1 MKPNPKLQF
10 ISIIERSLIKYHKMT
25 NKQARRIA
33 GYMWDYRGVTHDL
46 CLILEKMEEQHDAKE
61 DIQD

>member
-10 ISIIERSLIKYHKMT
+10 ISIIERNLIKHNKMT

-33 GYMWDYRGVTHDL
+33 GYMWDYRGVTYDL
-46 CLILEKMEEQHDAKE
+46 CLILEKMEEQNAKK

>member
-1 MKPNPKLQF
+1 
-10 ISIIERSLIKYHKMT
+10 MT

-46 CLILEKMEEQHDAKE
+46 CLILEKMEEQHDANK